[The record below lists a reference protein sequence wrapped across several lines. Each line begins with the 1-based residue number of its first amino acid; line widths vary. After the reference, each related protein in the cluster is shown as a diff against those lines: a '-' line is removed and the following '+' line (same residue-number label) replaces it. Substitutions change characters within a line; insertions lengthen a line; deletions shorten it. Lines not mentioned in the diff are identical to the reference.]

1 MASTTTTAN
10 LGSTRVHKATLTQRG
25 VLPEIDDNNVDTSQ
39 PRFYMY
45 FNFHRDGVLMFTGD
59 NIEAEYPFRDRR
71 RTTLEIPRCVLDDPI
86 LCSRYLWHAL
96 PWVNNILDAPVVRL
110 LVGKMGSYAFRAARS
125 GNFSGFQLVSTL
137 KVLVSETVVVEESEC
152 EGVSESVLE
161 KLAAESFYAGNG
173 ETNEHDNCVICLDEF
188 SGETA
193 LTRMPCSHVFHQSCL
208 FRWLRN
214 SNSCPLCREKVDQD

>member
-1 MASTTTTAN
+1 MASTTTIAN

-71 RTTLEIPRCVLDDPI
+71 RTTLEILAAFLTI
-86 LCSRYLWHAL
+86 Q
-96 PWVNNILDAPVVRL
+96 
-110 LVGKMGSYAFRAARS
+110 SYALATCGMRFLGWVRTLSELRGLAT
-125 GNFSGFQLVSTL
+125 SGFQLVSTL